1 MKGRLHSLRNRI
13 LKLFLV
19 IPGLSRYSRKWYKK
33 LGVKGTEYYH
43 LSSNITFVG
52 DYNLLTMAKG
62 SVIREG
68 SLLHLVAPIT
78 IGINSAL
85 AYQCTLL
92 TGANP
97 NGPLN
102 ELKKI
107 YSKVRKPIIIGDNTW
122 VGARVTILPGVT
134 IGNYCVV
141 AAGSVVNKDVPD
153 YTVVGGVPAKVIK
166 KLNPADFE

>member
-1 MKGRLHSLRNRI
+1 MISKIKRKLYQ
-13 LKLFLV
+13 LFLKTP
-19 IPGLSRYSRKWYKK
+19 ILSRYSRKWYKK

-134 IGNYCVV
+134 IGNFCVI
-141 AAGSVVNKDVPD
+141 AAGSVVNRDVPD
-153 YTVVGGVPAKVIK
+153 YSVVAGVPAKIIK
-166 KLNPADFE
+166 TLDPDLFKD